1 MLCSAKFP
9 PPLPSFPS
17 RTVYL
22 GERRRGATHN
32 SSARPQAILELV
44 SRGGGG
50 GDRGSLPVLPHITLR
65 TVWSSKDLT
74 STDAKTSPYPARW
87 AELTLWK
94 QGVTGIYFSY
104 SATRWNQRLCVYTL
118 AQPVCLQGHLRIKKD
133 FFPPKCEFLSGID
146 ALVICGDAN
155 SRFLVSSTRSDHGGP
170 LFPRVPHGIVNP

>member
-1 MLCSAKFP
+1 MLCSAKF

-50 GDRGSLPVLPHITLR
+50 GDRGSLPVLPHHTLR

-94 QGVTGIYFSY
+94 QGVTGIYIFN
-104 SATRWNQRLCVYTL
+104 T
-118 AQPVCLQGHLRIKKD
+118 QPHVEINAFACIHLHSRFASRAICGSRKT
-133 FFPPKCEFLSGID
+133 FFPRSANFCL
-146 ALVICGDAN
+146 ALMHLLYAVMRTAG
-155 SRFLVSSTRSDHGGP
+155 FW
-170 LFPRVPHGIVNP
+170 